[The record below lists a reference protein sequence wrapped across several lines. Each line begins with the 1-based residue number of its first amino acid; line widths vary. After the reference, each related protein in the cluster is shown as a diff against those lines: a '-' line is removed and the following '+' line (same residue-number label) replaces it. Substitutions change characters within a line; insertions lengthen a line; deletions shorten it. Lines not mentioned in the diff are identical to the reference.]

1 MAEVYLA
8 EQVSLERKVAL
19 KILNADLA
27 KEKSDIER
35 FLREARAAARLIHAH
50 IVQVYE
56 VGQSGSIHYIAQ
68 EYVEGENLGQ
78 WITRIGPLDAAPL
91 YRSSDKLP
99 QHWLEPVTR
108 GSFTAISSRR
118 ICC

>member
-78 WITRIGPLDAAPL
+78 WITRSVRSMRPLCTDPRTSCL
-91 YRSSDKLP
+91 S
-99 QHWLEPVTR
+99 T
-108 GSFTAISSRR
+108 GSSR
-118 ICC
+118 